1 MLDTA
6 QYPARLCAML
16 GLLPWRLRR
25 EVAQEVNAAAAKA
38 KAKAPDVQ
46 TSESPTSI
54 ARVDASETPAYAPVQ
69 QVAAGVR
76 VWAADALTVI
86 HMPKFG
92 CWWLPAIS
100 VQAGEARL
108 FRSNA
113 EMDMLQMM
121 LQVVGLEAL
130 ARHMQA
136 VDAHFATA
144 GAETVRLPPDK
155 EELLSLPGPRV
166 LCGAVAEQHGKV
178 WGGHDAALSLTHPLQ
193 LLQQPHTKRTAWQQL
208 LAYRQVIHV

>member
-25 EVAQEVNAAAAKA
+25 DVAREVHAAAN
-38 KAKAPDVQ
+38 AKAPEAQVVEH
-46 TSESPTSI
+46 S
-54 ARVDASETPAYAPVQ
+54 ARAALADAVETPLYAPVQ
-69 QVAAGVR
+69 HVVADVR
-76 VWAADALTVI
+76 VWTADALTAI
-86 HMPKFG
+86 HIPEFG
-92 CWWLPAIS
+92 CWWLPALSI
-100 VQAGEARL
+100 QAGEARL

-121 LQVVGLEAL
+121 LQVVGLDAL

-136 VDAHFATA
+136 VDAHFAAT
-144 GAETVRLPPDK
+144 GTETDRLPPNK

-166 LCGAVAEQHGKV
+166 LCGAIAERHSQIWNGD
-178 WGGHDAALSLTHPLQ
+178 DAAFALLHPLQ
-193 LLQQPHTKRTAWQQL
+193 LLQQPHRKRTAWQQL